1 MKKNIYNY
9 KKACDVTNE
18 LFQFD
23 NFVYDLMRVYD
34 ECLNNNIG
42 TRLFDFGIEIFNDN
56 LGEDTTKRF
65 INFLAFSDTD
75 NRKEVMFE
83 LLNDYY
89 NDIMEYANNQLKK
102 FNMFYGM
109 DTTALI
115 SKCYLFI
122 NKVYY
127 GYYYNLDDFNIIKEW
142 SFSTLYDYYMSL
154 YNDEK
159 TVYELMVS
167 FYMNNMDI
175 SCNELEKILE
185 DMDAKLD

>member
-115 SKCYLFI
+115 SKCYLFT